1 MNFELGNGTTVIV
14 LIPIRPRKQSKKKI
28 AVKEIMNN
36 E

>member
-1 MNFELGNGTTVIV
+1 MNFELGKGAIVIV
-14 LIPIRPRKQSKKKI
+14 RIPIRPRKQSKKKI